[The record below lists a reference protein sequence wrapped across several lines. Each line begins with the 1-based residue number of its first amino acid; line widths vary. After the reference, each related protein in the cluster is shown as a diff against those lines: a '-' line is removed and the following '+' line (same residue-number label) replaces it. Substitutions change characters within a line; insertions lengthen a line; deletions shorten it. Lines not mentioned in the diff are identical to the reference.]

1 MLKVIDKLWVYRK
14 LMTTDPVTARDEIL
28 YAQLVERINNTDIV
42 SAQGIIP
49 PTISVIQS
57 IDVGYFLNEL
67 ETMKSMPPQQ
77 RGYRFEGWLNEL
89 FSAFRLS
96 PNAGFRITGE
106 QIDGSFNLHNET
118 YLIEAKWHNQKTSA
132 LDLHV
137 FQGKLTQKAT
147 WTRGV
152 FISWQGF
159 SPDALNAWGN
169 SKSVICVTGYD
180 LYHML
185 LNNISLIDMLE
196 RKIRIAAERG
206 EYYVSIDK
214 LYPGIIKAGHPN

>member
-1 MLKVIDKLWVYRK
+1 M
-14 LMTTDPVTARDEIL
+14 
-28 YAQLVERINNTDIV
+28 
-42 SAQGIIP
+42 
-49 PTISVIQS
+49 
-57 IDVGYFLNEL
+57 

-137 FQGKLTQKAT
+137 FQGKLSQKAT

-159 SPDALNAWGN
+159 SPDAFNA
-169 SKSVICVTGYD
+169 
-180 LYHML
+180 
-185 LNNISLIDMLE
+185 
-196 RKIRIAAERG
+196 
-206 EYYVSIDK
+206 
-214 LYPGIIKAGHPN
+214 